1 MALIQIKDTTLPML
15 LPYISFYISLTA
27 FWDFGPVSG
36 YAEDGLL
43 TGLCIES
50 VSGFTLVLD
59 A

>member
-1 MALIQIKDTTLPML
+1 ML

-27 FWDFGPVSG
+27 LWDFGPVSG

-43 TGLCIES
+43 AALTVQS
-50 VSGFTLVLD
+50 VSVFTLVHD

>member
-1 MALIQIKDTTLPML
+1 ML